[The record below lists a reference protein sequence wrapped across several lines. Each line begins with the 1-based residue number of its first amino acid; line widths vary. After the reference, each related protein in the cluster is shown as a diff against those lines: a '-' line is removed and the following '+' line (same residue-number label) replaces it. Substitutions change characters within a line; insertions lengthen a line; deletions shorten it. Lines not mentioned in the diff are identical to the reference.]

1 MTTLDWT
8 LFAILSAVTFGI
20 VSVLDKLLLSVNIR
34 VIQAYYAW
42 LGIALLANSIVVYII
57 FGMQEQWIFSTTMI
71 AYGAGLS
78 WGMAL
83 VLSFY
88 AIKYEEISRATAIY
102 QTFPIFVAIF
112 AVIFL
117 GETIGIGR
125 GIAIGTIVVG
135 AYLISIKGITI
146 AQALRPTKYLPI
158 LVLASLMVGIGHFG
172 GKVALEDYSV
182 PTAYIIRSL
191 GMATSLLV
199 FFRPKV
205 TKEMIRNFKDAQT
218 RYLVF
223 LVFFILSPAAV
234 AFALIA
240 TNIGPVSLVSSVV
253 ATRPM
258 FVFLF
263 ATILSK
269 TRLHFMGEPLK
280 RDTFLLK
287 GFSITLVVGGLVILH
302 VM

>member
-1 MTTLDWT
+1 VDWP
-8 LFAILSAVTFGI
+8 LLAILSAVTFGI
-20 VSVLDKLLLSVNIR
+20 VSILDKLLLSVNIKI
-34 VIQAYYAW
+34 IQAYYAW
-42 LGIALLANSIVVYII
+42 LGIALIINSFIIYMI
-57 FGMQEQWIFSTTMI
+57 FGIQEQLIFSTTLI

-83 VLSFY
+83 VFSFY

-102 QTFPIFVAIF
+102 QTFPIFVAIL

-117 GETIGIGR
+117 GETIGITR
-125 GIAIGTIVVG
+125 GIAIGTIVLG

-146 AQALRPTKYLPI
+146 TQALKPTKFLPI
-158 LVLASLMVGIGHFG
+158 LVLASLLVGIGHFG
-172 GKVALEDYSV
+172 GKIALEDYSV
-182 PTAYIIRSL
+182 STAYIIRSL
-191 GMATSLLV
+191 GMATSLII
-199 FFRPKV
+199 FFRPSV
-205 TKEMIRNFKDAQT
+205 TKEMISNFKHAQT
-218 RYLVF
+218 RYLIF

-234 AFALIA
+234 AFALMA
-240 TNIGPVSLVSSVV
+240 TNTGPVSLVSSVV

-269 TRLHFMGEPLK
+269 TRLHIMGEPLK

-287 GFSITLVVGGLVILH
+287 CFSITLVVSGLVLLH
-302 VM
+302 RI

>member
-1 MTTLDWT
+1 MDWT
-8 LFAILSAVTFGI
+8 ILAILSAVTFGI
-20 VSVLDKLLLSVNIR
+20 VSVLDKRLLSVNIKM
-34 VIQAYYAW
+34 VQAYYAW
-42 LGIALLANSIVVYII
+42 LGIALITLTIIVYIV
-57 FGMQEQWIFSTTMI
+57 FGIQEQLILSTTLI

-88 AIKYEEISRATAIY
+88 AIQYEEISRATAIY
-102 QTFPIFVAIF
+102 QTFPIFVAIL

-117 GETIGIGR
+117 GETIGIAR
-125 GIAIGTIVVG
+125 GIAIATIVVG

-146 AQALRPTKYLPI
+146 TQALRPTKFLPI

-191 GMATSLLV
+191 GMATSLLI
-199 FFRPKV
+199 FFRPSV
-205 TKEMIRNFKDAQT
+205 ATEMVSNFKHAQT

-223 LVFFILSPAAV
+223 LVFFILAPASV
-234 AFALIA
+234 AFALLA
-240 TNIGPVSLVSSVV
+240 TNAGPVSLVSTVI

-258 FVFLF
+258 FVFVF
-263 ATILSK
+263 TTILSK
-269 TRLHFMGEPLK
+269 TRLHFLGEPLK

-287 GFSITLVVGGLVILH
+287 GISITLVVGGLVLLH
-302 VM
+302 LI